1 MFKEELAE
9 IGLIYRRKSNSR
21 RFYATSSALQL
32 ATYKGGGG
40 AGAGD
45 GGFHSSDEPAK
56 AAGGGSLVRSIA
68 LTRTVQP
75 PPLPFPSSPSLLA
88 RSVWS
93 FDWWIAV
100 E

>member
-32 ATYKGGGG
+32 ATYKGGG
-40 AGAGD
+40 AGSGD

-68 LTRTVQP
+68 LTRTVHP
-75 PPLPFPSSPSLLA
+75 PFLLPST
-88 RSVWS
+88 RS
-93 FDWWIAV
+93 FDWRIAV
-100 E
+100 ARRGT